1 MHGLGNESYDDVR
14 DHRGT
19 FPRARR
25 YEPVV
30 PVMSRSMRSLRR
42 LLPLWSL
49 SALALL
55 CACSNG
61 RGSVEEGA
69 APPPATNDPPPTG
82 GVQNSYSIG
91 GTVAGLSGGRLVLK
105 NNGADDLSISANG
118 GFSFATL
125 LASGAAYNVT
135 VAAQPAAA
143 GVSCAVANGSG
154 NVAAANVTNVTVTC
168 TTAGAEA
175 FSIGGAVSGLT
186 ASGLTLRLNDVED
199 LAIQSN
205 GVFTFTTQLA
215 RGAAYRVA
223 VRRQPASQT
232 CTVQNESGV
241 IGGSDVASV
250 RVTCAASGGAFSVGG
265 AVAGLLGGSLVL
277 QNNRTDDLTV
287 TADGPF
293 TFRRKLATGA
303 SYDVRVAQQPS
314 TPPQNCSVA
323 RGSGTVGAAAVVN
336 VSVTCTMSEF
346 TIGGVVRNLSGSGLV
361 LRNNGVEDLAISSAG
376 RFTFP
381 TPLPTGVRYDVTIA
395 AQPRDPMQTCSV
407 QNGSGVV
414 RSGNVENIVVECAT
428 QGYRIRGRVS
438 DLEGEGLVLQNNG
451 GDDLPIASNGRFTF
465 PTTLPT
471 GSPYNVT
478 IARQPEQPRQNCRV
492 RDGVGTVRD
501 RDVNDIR
508 VRCDDDDDDDDEDD
522 D

>member
-1 MHGLGNESYDDVR
+1 
-14 DHRGT
+14 
-19 FPRARR
+19 
-25 YEPVV
+25 
-30 PVMSRSMRSLRR
+30 MRVLRR
-42 LLPLWSL
+42 PLLLVSL

-61 RGSVEEGA
+61 RGSVEDGA
-69 APPPATNDPPPTG
+69 APPPTTNDPPPTG

-91 GTVAGLSGGRLVLK
+91 GTVAGLTGGGLVLK
-105 NNGADDLSISANG
+105 NNGGDNLPINANG

-135 VAAQPAAA
+135 VASQPAA

-168 TTAGAEA
+168 TTVSAEA

-186 ASGLTLRLNDVED
+186 GSGLSLRLNEVED
-199 LAIQSN
+199 LVIQSN
-205 GVFTFTTQLA
+205 GAFTFSTQLA
-215 RGAAYRVA
+215 RGASYRVTI
-223 VRRQPASQT
+223 RTQPASQT
-232 CTVQNESGV
+232 CTVQNDRGV
-241 IGGSDVASV
+241 VGGSDVASV
-250 RVTCAASGGAFSVGG
+250 RVACAASGGAFTVGG
-265 AVAGLLGGSLVL
+265 AVAGLLGGSVVL

-287 TADGPF
+287 SADGPF

-303 SYDVRVAQQPS
+303 SYEVRVAQQPQ
-314 TPPQNCSVA
+314 TPPQNCTVA
-323 RGSGTVGAAAVVN
+323 RGSGTVGAVNVVN

-346 TIGGVVRNLSGSGLV
+346 TIGGVVRNLSGSGLI

-414 RSGNVENIVVECAT
+414 REDNVESIVVECAT
-428 QGYRIRGRVS
+428 QGFRIRGRVS

-465 PTTLPT
+465 ATTLPA

-478 IARQPEQPRQNCRV
+478 VARQPERPRQACRV

-501 RDVNDIR
+501 SDVNDIR
-508 VRCDDDDDDDDEDD
+508 VRCDDDDDDDDDD
-522 D
+522 